1 MEEDPKNY
9 LPQRPGRAFYIG
21 WIIVALVAIAL
32 TAGLVTARAQRMVE
46 QASQIETQLAAGP
59 RVLVAPVVHSAAERS
74 LRLPGSIHGYIET
87 PVFAKVAGYLKE
99 IRVDK
104 GDRVTRGEIIAI
116 LDSPELDSQVANAR
130 ASYILAAT
138 TDRREQA
145 LLRQG
150 VIAPQNADET
160 HAAMVE
166 TKANLD
172 QLKSQQSY
180 EVITAPFTGIVT
192 ARFADPGVLIPEATT
207 AAPGSMTPLLQMAT
221 LMPLRVY
228 IDTPQSLAPFIHN
241 GNPAT
246 ITVSEYP
253 GRKFE
258 GTVTRHPNALDAS
271 TRTMLT
277 EIDLPNTDQSLY
289 PGMYAMAD
297 LKVMIPAGVPMVPDD
312 ALIFHDG
319 QPYVPVVR
327 NNRLTLAPATLGY
340 DNGVNVEVTDGI
352 SDGDLVAL
360 NVGQSARD
368 GEPVQPVTAEQAS
381 AQR

>member
-1 MEEDPKNY
+1 MEDDPKNY
-9 LPQRPGRAFYIG
+9 TPQRPGRTFYIG
-21 WIIVALVAIAL
+21 WIIIALIVIGL

-46 QASQIETQLAAGP
+46 QAAQIETQLAAGP
-59 RVLVAPVVHSAAERS
+59 RVLVAPVVHSAGERS

-104 GDRVTRGEIIAI
+104 GDRVTRGEVIAI

-130 ASYILAAT
+130 ASYALAAA

-145 LLRQG
+145 LLHQG

-166 TKANLD
+166 AKANLD

-180 EVITAPFTGIVT
+180 EVITAPFTGIIT
-192 ARFADPGVLIPEATT
+192 ARYADPGVLIPEATT

-241 GNPAT
+241 GNPAS

-297 LKVMIPAGVPMVPDD
+297 LKVTIPAGVPMVPDD

-340 DNGVNVEVTDGI
+340 DNGVDVEVTDGI
-352 SDGDLVAL
+352 SDGDVVAL

-381 AQR
+381 APH

>member
-9 LPQRPGRAFYIG
+9 VAQRPGRLFYTG
-21 WIIVALVAIAL
+21 WIIVALIAIGL
-32 TAGLVTARAQRMVE
+32 TAGLVTARAQRLTE

-59 RVLVAPVVHSAAERS
+59 RVLVAPVTHSPTERG

-87 PVFAKVAGYLKE
+87 PVYAKVAGYLKE

-104 GDRVTRGEIIAI
+104 GDLVKKDQIIAI

-130 ASYILAAT
+130 ASYVLAAA
-138 TDRREQA
+138 TDRREEV

-150 VIAPQNADET
+150 VIAAQNADET
-160 HAAMVE
+160 HAAMAE
-166 TKANLD
+166 AKANLD

-180 EVITAPFTGIVT
+180 EIITAPFTGIIT
-192 ARFADPGVLIPEATT
+192 ARYADPGKLIPAATA
-207 AAPGSMTPLLQMAT
+207 AAPGTATPVVEMAT
-221 LMPLRVY
+221 LRPLRVY

-241 GNPAT
+241 GNPAV
-246 ITVSEYP
+246 ITVNEFP
-253 GRKFE
+253 GRQFD
-258 GTVTRHPNALDAS
+258 GTVTRHPTALDAS

-277 EIDLPNTDQSLY
+277 EIDLPNRDGVLY
-289 PGMYAMAD
+289 PGMFAMAD
-297 LKVMIPAGVPMVPDD
+297 LKVAIPAGVPMVPDD

-319 QPYVPVVR
+319 QPFVPVVR

-340 DNGVNVEVTDGI
+340 DNGVDVEVTDGI
-352 SDGDLVAL
+352 SDGDMVAL

-368 GEPVQPVTAEQAS
+368 GEAVQPVTAEQAS